1 MSVCKCKI
9 NYCKC
14 IGMFAKVGEWTLN
27 YVNVAKVCESC
38 ESMRM
43 YANVSECWM
52 YKNVE
57 KCL

>member
-1 MSVCKCKI
+1 
-9 NYCKC
+9 
-14 IGMFAKVGEWTLN
+14 MFAKVGEWTLN